1 MMTDGLLTDATL
13 LSASFGYSFVD
24 LVQFM
29 IIRELYVI
37 FHHLDNFF
45 PFLSYWVKIL
55 VEESGGVYVGALK
68 L

>member
-1 MMTDGLLTDATL
+1 MMADGLLTDPIF
-13 LSASFGYSFVD
+13 LSASFGYSSWI
-24 LVQFM
+24 VQFM

-45 PFLSYWVKIL
+45 YFLSYWVKIL
-55 VEESGGVYVGALK
+55 VEESGRVYVGALK